1 MFQKTI
7 KNKIEITGKGLH
19 TGKTN
24 TVRMLPAP
32 ENTGV
37 LFCRIDLKEQPFVPA
52 LIENVSHTKRRTV
65 VQENGVTIE
74 TIEHLL
80 AAIYAYSINNLIIE
94 IDGAEIP
101 ILDGSAKLFAEEIE
115 KAGIVNQ
122 NKRKKQIEILHYFKV
137 ENPIDNSKIEFY
149 PQKNLEIE
157 VNIDYESNVLNTQK
171 AQLKNLTNFKKDIS
185 KARTF
190 CFLHEITHL
199 IDENLIKGGD
209 LKNSVV
215 FIEQNTPT
223 KTLGKLLNF
232 LPKKTTVLK
241 KGVLNNT
248 KMIYENE
255 QAKHKLLDLIGDIS
269 LAGFDIKGK
278 IIAHKPGHKIN
289 TMFTQKLK
297 EKIIKSI
304 SIMEGKPLMNIE
316 DIKKILPHREP
327 FLLIDEIRELGDSH
341 VTGVKYVNIDEYY
354 FKGHFPGAP
363 VMPGVL
369 QIEAMAQTGGI
380 LALNSVPDPENY
392 LTYFM
397 KIDKVKFKQ
406 KVEPN
411 CVLIFKLHLLS
422 PIRRG
427 ICHMEAKAYMGNE
440 IVTEAELMAK
450 IVKEKNE

>member
-1 MFQKTI
+1 LFQKTI

-19 TGKTN
+19 TGKIN
-24 TVRMLPAP
+24 TVRILPAP

-37 LFCRIDLKEQPFVPA
+37 LFCRIDLTGAPSIPA
-52 LIENVSHTKRRTV
+52 IIENVSHTKRRTV
-65 VQENGVTIE
+65 IEKNGVTIE
-74 TIEHLL
+74 TVEHLL
-80 AAIYAYSINNLIIE
+80 AAIYAYSINNIIIE
-94 IDGAEIP
+94 IDGEEIP
-101 ILDGSAKLFAEEIE
+101 ILDGSAKIFVENIE
-115 KAGIVNQ
+115 KVGVLDQ
-122 NKRKKQIEILHYFKV
+122 KKRKKEIEISHYFKV
-137 ENPIDNSKIEFY
+137 EDPIDNAKIEFY
-149 PQKNLEIE
+149 PQEKLEIE
-157 VNIDYESNVLNTQK
+157 VTIDYQSSVLNPQK
-171 AQLKNLTNFKKDIS
+171 AQLKKLKNFKEDIS

-190 CFLHEITHL
+190 CFLHEIKHL

-209 LKNSVV
+209 LQNSVV
-215 FIEQNTPT
+215 FIENNTLT
-223 KTLGKLLNF
+223 NTLGKLSNF
-232 LPKKTTVLK
+232 LPKKIKILK
-241 KGVLNNT
+241 KGILNNT
-248 KMIYENE
+248 RMIYENE

-289 TMFTQKLK
+289 TMFTKKLK
-297 EKIIKSI
+297 EKMIKSVN
-304 SIMEGKPLMNIE
+304 IMKGKPLMNIQ
-316 DIKKILPHREP
+316 DIKNILPHREP
-327 FLLIDEIRELGDSH
+327 FLLIDEIRELGEDH

-380 LALNSVPDPENY
+380 LALNSVSDPENY

-411 CVLIFKLHLLS
+411 CILIFKLHLLS

-427 ICHMEAKAYMGNE
+427 ICHMEAKAYMNNE

-450 IVKEKNE
+450 IVKETK